1 MSSLPFIIVSLS
13 KYGVTF
19 LFKLE
24 FLFIITGEPSVALT
38 VASADTHSW
47 SGGLVC
53 PPWLLLWDNER
64 GAINSRVEWP
74 QGWGEGRG
82 GTEEKEEMEEDRV
95 MGGGSR
101 WRRWVGGWVWGGVIV
116 RLFWKT
122 AHVKAALNY
131 NTNHPSAL
139 CSPRAPRRH
148 NITPTCVEF
157 A

>member
-1 MSSLPFIIVSLS
+1 MRNKKAKRINKHNTPKSYSSAFIV
-13 KYGVTF
+13 
-19 LFKLE
+19 
-24 FLFIITGEPSVALT
+24 
-38 VASADTHSW
+38 
-47 SGGLVC
+47 
-53 PPWLLLWDNER
+53 
-64 GAINSRVEWP
+64 
-74 QGWGEGRG
+74 
-82 GTEEKEEMEEDRV
+82 DRET
-95 MGGGSR
+95 
-101 WRRWVGGWVWGGVIV
+101 VGGWVGLGGVIV